1 LKTAHDSSCKRAMPC
16 INPTRKRVAAR
27 AANENIREISRTH
40 MAELR
45 EVLEEQNRLDA
56 IAREEERYQR
66 DAEAGDD
73 FSEWWEGR

>member
-1 LKTAHDSSCKRAMPC
+1 LKTAHDSSCKKGMPC
-16 INPTRKRVAAR
+16 INLTRKRVAAR